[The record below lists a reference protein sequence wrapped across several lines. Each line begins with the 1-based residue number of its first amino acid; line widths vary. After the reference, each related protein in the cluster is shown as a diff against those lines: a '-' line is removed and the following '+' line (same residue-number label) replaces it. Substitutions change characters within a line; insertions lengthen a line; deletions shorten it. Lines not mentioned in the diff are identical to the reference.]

1 MVYLVG
7 CVHCYMDVDVYM
19 GGLKDIEAPRMK
31 LIKAL
36 CREKYEEKPSAIQ
49 IMAVITENG
58 LQRYKEDGRKRN
70 PDVIKT
76 AMKEAYNKLRN
87 QR

>member
-1 MVYLVG
+1 M
-7 CVHCYMDVDVYM
+7 
-19 GGLKDIEAPRMK
+19 KDIEEPRMK

-36 CREKYEEKPSAIQ
+36 CHEKYAPEKPSAIQ

-70 PDVIKT
+70 PEVIKT
-76 AMKEAYNKLRN
+76 AMSQAYNKLKN